1 MLIITKFNTMT
12 EHKQRIETAIVG
24 ALCLI
29 IGWGVGTFLHECC
42 HLAGAY
48 AYGVPATLELC
59 ILSTGFVL
67 LYGDLT
73 ATQTTVITLAGSL
86 GLVIVGVL
94 MVRLSGV
101 PAVRMI
107 GVVFL
112 CRAWIDTLPICGYD
126 GGVIAGS
133 AGYGLAM
140 LIVLAE
146 ILICG
151 NEIIRIIPA
160 EISR

>member
-1 MLIITKFNTMT
+1 MKNKQFAEKAII
-12 EHKQRIETAIVG
+12 G

-29 IGWGVGTFLHECC
+29 VGWGVGTLLHECC

-48 AYGVPATLELC
+48 AFGVPATLEPC
-59 ILSTGFVL
+59 TLSTGSVI

-73 ATQTTVITLAGSL
+73 ATQTTVIALAGSL
-86 GLVIVGVL
+86 GLVIAGVL
-94 MVRLSGV
+94 MVRLSSH

-112 CRAWIDTLPICGYD
+112 ARAWIDALPICGMD
-126 GGVIAGS
+126 GGMIAGS
-133 AGYGLAM
+133 AGYGMAV

-151 NEIIRIIPA
+151 NEIMRIMPA
-160 EISR
+160 EAIR